1 MLLEL
6 ILYGA
11 IGLLLVAVGL
21 LIWKKQKITL
31 IHDYHYRNVRK
42 KDVPAY
48 TRLVG
53 LALVVFGAGIA
64 LTGVVNF
71 AFHTQKGLWCFA
83 LGGAGFFVLMD
94 RAQKRYNGSWF

>member
-11 IGLLLVAVGL
+11 IGLLLTVLGL

-31 IHDYHYRNVRK
+31 IHDYHTRNVRK
-42 KDVPAY
+42 RDVPAY

-64 LTGVVNF
+64 LTGLVNF
-71 AFHTQKGLWCFA
+71 AFHTQKGLWCIA